1 MRLFPIQDNGQ
12 YPLRSMVTPSSS
24 AVITLP
30 YSVKR
35 GRERE
40 QLEKL
45 FDVEY
50 KTFSDLLSVAS
61 DCVIVKQKSVGQ
73 DLKISA
79 LIAAWSVES
88 LIQSSATDL
97 CSRFF
102 SKLLKSTNMSE
113 KYSFVIKIF
122 SSSLTLLD
130 DNIFFPILDSLKQ
143 AEDDK
148 DAIIVISEKNESL
161 VRFLR
166 IRKYEE
172 LKTDFL
178 MSGQELMCKSSKNS

>member
-1 MRLFPIQDNGQ
+1 
-12 YPLRSMVTPSSS
+12 MVTPSSS

-35 GRERE
+35 GKERE

-45 FDVEY
+45 FDAEY

-73 DLKISA
+73 DQKISA

-88 LIQSSATDL
+88 LTQSSASDL

-130 DNIFFPILDSLKQ
+130 DDLLFPILDSLKQ

-161 VRFLR
+161 VRFFK
-166 IRKYEE
+166 IRKYKE